1 MSMPEPHPSPAPAD
15 PAHADAPGVAADPR
29 PLGAVVVG
37 AAWSRAG
44 GPRNLRSLDDALTA
58 LADPEA
64 TVWVDLED
72 PGTEQLALLA
82 GPLGLHPLVVE
93 DIVDRDQR
101 AKVEYTDDVMHIVMF
116 AAVGVTQLP
125 ELVEVDIVL
134 TPRGLGTSHPAA
146 WRPLEHGAPAR
157 MGAAHF
163 LSRGPDAALYAVLD
177 TIVDGYFPVIDRL
190 SDAIDEL
197 EDAAI
202 ERADRSVVERLFA
215 ARRSLLLL
223 RRAVAPEREVLNQ
236 LTNRDNPLIAPE
248 ALVYFRDVYDHLV
261 RITDELDIH
270 RDLLS
275 GALDAYLSTVN
286 NTLSEVMKRLT
297 AVTAVLAGV
306 GAVAGIFGMSEAA
319 SAFDLREGNGFW
331 LVTGLVIAIGALIT
345 WYFRRIGWI

>member
-1 MSMPEPHPSPAPAD
+1 MRDLDTGPRSVVAGPETTPAI
-15 PAHADAPGVAADPR
+15 G
-29 PLGAVVVG
+29 GAIVLG

-44 GPRNLRSLDDALTA
+44 GPRNLRSLRDTLAA
-58 LADPEA
+58 LADPDT

-72 PGTEQLALLA
+72 AGSDDLAQLA

-93 DIVDRDQR
+93 DIVDRNQR
-101 AKVEYTDDVMHIVMF
+101 AKVEYTDDVMHVVMY
-116 AAVGVTQLP
+116 AAVIDGDLP
-125 ELVEVDIVL
+125 DLVEVDIVL
-134 TPRGLGTSHPAA
+134 TRRCLVTSHPAR

-157 MGAAHF
+157 MGPAHF
-163 LSRGPDAALYAVLD
+163 LPRGPDTALYTVLD
-177 TIVDGYFPVIDRL
+177 AIVDGYFPVIDRL
-190 SDAIDEL
+190 SDTVDEL

-202 ERADRSVVERLFA
+202 QHADRSVVERLFA
-215 ARRSLLLL
+215 TRRSLLLL
-223 RRAVAPEREVLNQ
+223 RRAVSPEREVLNQ
-236 LTNRDNPLIAPE
+236 LTNRDNPLIDPE

-286 NTLSEVMKRLT
+286 NALSDVMKRLT

-319 SAFDLREGNGFW
+319 TAFDFREGNGFW
-331 LVTGLVIAIGALIT
+331 LVTGAVVAVGVLIT
-345 WYFRRIGWI
+345 WYFRRIDWI

>member
-1 MSMPEPHPSPAPAD
+1 MNEPEPRSE
-15 PAHADAPGVAADPR
+15 PR
-29 PLGAVVVG
+29 PSVGAPVLG

-44 GPRNLRSLDDALTA
+44 GPRNLRSIEDALSALDD
-58 LADPEA
+58 PEVV
-64 TVWVDLED
+64 VWVDLED
-72 PGTEQLALLA
+72 AGSEDLARLA

-93 DIVDRDQR
+93 DIIDRNQR
-101 AKVEYTDDVMHIVMF
+101 AKIEYTDDVMHVVMF
-116 AAVGVTQLP
+116 AAVDDTRLP
-125 ELVEVDIVL
+125 ELAEVDIVL
-134 TPRGLGTSHPAA
+134 TPRCLVTSHPAS
-146 WRPLEHGAPAR
+146 WRPLEHGAAAR
-157 MGAAHF
+157 MGPAHF

-190 SDAIDEL
+190 SDTIDEL

-202 ERADRSVVERLFA
+202 ESADRSVVERLFA

-223 RRAVAPEREVLNQ
+223 RRAVSPEREVLNQ
-236 LTNRDNPLIAPE
+236 LTNRDNPLIDAE
-248 ALVYFRDVYDHLV
+248 TLVYFRDVYDHLV
-261 RITDELDIH
+261 RITDELDTH

-319 SAFDLREGNGFW
+319 SALNFQEGSGFW
-331 LVTGLVIAIGALIT
+331 LVTGLVVAVGALIT